1 MPSKVMIDIPVHRAS
16 SYLPQIDALR
26 FFAVLIVMMHHYLT
40 KVHFPLFG
48 HGVALFFFLSGY
60 FSTRQLLH
68 GKTKIESGEMKTGT
82 VVRSF
87 YGRRY
92 LRIFPIYYAIIIIGA
107 VLALPHAREAF
118 WWLATFTA
126 NWYMIFNQEWIGAFS
141 PFWSLALLE
150 QFYLFW
156 PTLFLLT
163 PRRLEVRVIWTL
175 VALAVAWRLYCL
187 IDLQMSFS
195 WFVFP
200 IAGYDQLAMGAL
212 LAILQSRGNR
222 GILLR
227 ERIANV
233 GFWVAGPLAV
243 LLMFGSQWGGLHAVH
258 SIYIPTLDSFFFF
271 WLVNATAEG
280 HAGIAGRVMSNSLI
294 RLFGRASYSIFAL
307 HNFTIFLI
315 PPFFYAFLQP
325 VLETNWR
332 WIVLV
337 PGTLIVSWL
346 IYHFVETPINRNK
359 KWFPI

>member
-1 MPSKVMIDIPVHRAS
+1 MTDVPKSSAN

-26 FFAVLIVMMHHYLT
+26 FFAVLIVMMHHYLVG
-40 KVHFPLFG
+40 VHFPLFG

-60 FSTRQLLH
+60 FSTRQLLR
-68 GKTKIESGEMKTGT
+68 GKDKIESGANRVPV

-92 LRIFPIYYAIIIIGA
+92 LRIFPIYFSIIIVGVIF
-107 VLALPHAREAF
+107 ALPYARETF

-126 NWYMIFNQEWIGAFS
+126 NWHLLWSYEWIGPFS

-156 PTLFLLT
+156 PTLLLLT
-163 PRRLEVRVIWTL
+163 PRRLETRVVWVL

-187 IDLQMSFS
+187 IDSKPSFY

-200 IAGYDQLAMGAL
+200 VSGWDQLGLGAL
-212 LAILQSRGNR
+212 LAILLSRGEE
-222 GILLR
+222 GKKTCEQIA
-227 ERIANV
+227 RI
-233 GFWVAGPLAV
+233 GLCVAGPIALF
-243 LLMFGSQWGGLHAVH
+243 LLFAYEWWGLRAVH
-258 SIYIPTLDSFFFF
+258 AIYIPTLDSLFFF

-280 HAGIAGRVMSNSLI
+280 HAGIAGRVMSNALI
-294 RLFGRASYSIFAL
+294 RTFGRASYSIFAL
-307 HNFTIFLI
+307 HNFTIYLI
-315 PPFFYAFLQP
+315 PPFFYSILQP
-325 VLETNWR
+325 ALETNWR

-337 PGTLIVSWL
+337 PGTLLVSWAVYRF
-346 IYHFVETPINRNK
+346 IETPINRNK